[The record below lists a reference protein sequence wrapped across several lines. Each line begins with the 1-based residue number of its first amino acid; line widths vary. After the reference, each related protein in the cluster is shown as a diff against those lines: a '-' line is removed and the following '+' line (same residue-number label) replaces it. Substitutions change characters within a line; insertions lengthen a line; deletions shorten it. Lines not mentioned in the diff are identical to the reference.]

1 MSVISG
7 ANLQT
12 VCDSFAKQK
21 IILDT
26 AVGAIATAA
35 TILKGMQ
42 DNAGR
47 IQSYEQ
53 DVSADC
59 HKQFVSEMAKMPNF
73 KNKLDH
79 KAIHALDH
87 HIRRLEG
94 KGMSDYWEAEN
105 SDRMAPEFAQ
115 IVRSIGY
122 DIKASLVFP
131 PVTTMGTYVAS
142 EATVGIFTDG
152 DLIDGNLYGPGD
164 CEIEVTAVGSET
176 CSIVVTAIGKDK
188 NGEVM
193 TGVGTFDSTAVGGKV
208 NVVPTET
215 GKQFQDITTITITGG
230 VADDAFKIQ
239 SKVDRAVAL

>member
-26 AVGAIATAA
+26 AVGAITTAA

-42 DNAGR
+42 DNADR
-47 IQSYEQ
+47 IKGYDE
-53 DVSADC
+53 DVVADC
-59 HKQFVSEMAKMPNF
+59 HKQFVAEMAKMANF

-79 KAIHALDH
+79 SAIQSLDY

-94 KGMSDYWEAEN
+94 KGISDYLEAEVAT
-105 SDRMAPEFAQ
+105 RAAPEFAQ
-115 IVRSIGY
+115 ILRAISQY
-122 DIKASLVFP
+122 IKASLVFP
-131 PVTTMGTYVAS
+131 PVTTMGTYIAS
-142 EATVGIFTDG
+142 AAEAGTFTDG

-164 CEIEVTAVGSET
+164 CEIEVTAVGSVS
-176 CSIVVTAIGKDK
+176 CSIVATVTGKDENGAAMTGIGTFSSTAIG
-188 NGEVM
+188 
-193 TGVGTFDSTAVGGKV
+193 GKV
-208 NVVPTET
+208 DVVPNDA
-215 GKQFQDITTITITGG
+215 GKQFQDITAITITGG